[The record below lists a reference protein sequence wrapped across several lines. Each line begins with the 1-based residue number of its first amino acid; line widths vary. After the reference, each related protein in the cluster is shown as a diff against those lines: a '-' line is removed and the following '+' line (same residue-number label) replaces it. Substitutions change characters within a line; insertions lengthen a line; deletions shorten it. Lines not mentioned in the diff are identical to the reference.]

1 MHARVSSGRP
11 ERHIWMLSPWINRR
25 TVLRVVGYMR
35 RRMRGVRVAAA
46 AFAVLL
52 LLTPATAHIRM
63 EVATEEDEMEHM
75 GHAHHAGPLQDLVG
89 VAARIHQHMLDR

>member
-1 MHARVSSGRP
+1 M
-11 ERHIWMLSPWINRR
+11 
-25 TVLRVVGYMR
+25 RVVGYMR

-63 EVATEEDEMEHM
+63 EVATEEDEMEH
-75 GHAHHAGPLQDLVG
+75 
-89 VAARIHQHMLDR
+89 IDRKSVV